1 MGIELMRARILT
13 GCGIKKY
20 VGCGIKKYA
29 GRGIEKLTEKEKEL
43 GEGLLQSFQE
53 DKSAD
58 SANVYNEKQLN
69 ATMRKVI
76 RNVKKMS
83 LKPIDTRVLLK
94 S

>member
-1 MGIELMRARILT
+1 MRARIL
-13 GCGIKKY
+13 I
-20 VGCGIKKYA
+20 GCGIKKYA

-43 GEGLLQSFQE
+43 GEGLLQSFRE
-53 DKSAD
+53 DKSVD